1 MKRTV
6 LIVLA
11 FGALAFSSSVYA
23 QTNAELIE
31 WALAAAPRRAQEG
44 ATVVKWAADHTYTT
58 IKEGTNEIVCY
69 NRADERDRQPFAVQ
83 CTNKMNLDRVAQNRR
98 FHAESTDAEGE
109 RALVAAADANS
120 TRVKAEF
127 GSVWRSMN
135 GADQASARVHA
146 TIAMPGATTASTG
159 FPENRDH
166 GGAYLMAA
174 GTSEA
179 HLMTPGQ

>member
-23 QTNAELIE
+23 QTNAALIE
-31 WALAAAPRRAQEG
+31 QALAAAPRRAREG

-58 IKEGTNEIVCY
+58 IKEGTSQLVCY

-83 CTNKMNLDRVAQNRR
+83 CTSKMNLDRVAQNRR
-98 FHAESTDAEGE
+98 FHAESTDAAGE
-109 RALVAAADANS
+109 RALVAAAAANG
-120 TRVKAEF
+120 TRVKAEY
-127 GSVWRSMN
+127 GSPFISLN
-135 GADQASARVHA
+135 GADQASAGRHM
-146 TIAMPGATTASTG
+146 TIAMPGATAASTG
-159 FPENRDH
+159 FPDSRDG
-166 GGAYLMAA
+166 GGAFIMAA

-179 HLMTPGQ
+179 HLMTPGL

>member
-23 QTNAELIE
+23 QSNAQLIE
-31 WALAAAPRRAQEG
+31 QALAAAPGRAREG
-44 ATVVKWAADHTYTT
+44 AAVVKWAADHTYTT
-58 IKEGTNEIVCY
+58 IKEGTNQLVCY
-69 NRADERDRQPFAVQ
+69 SRADERDRPQFAVQ
-83 CTNKMNLDRVAQNRR
+83 CTSKMNLERVAQNRR

-109 RALVAAADANS
+109 RALVAAADANG
-120 TRVKAEF
+120 TRVKSEF

-146 TIAMPGATTASTG
+146 TIALPGATTSSTG
-159 FPENRDH
+159 FPDNPSQ
-166 GGAYLMAA
+166 GVAWIMAA

>member
-31 WALAAAPRRAQEG
+31 QALAAAPRRAREG
-44 ATVVKWAADHTYTT
+44 ATVVKWAADYTYTT
-58 IKEGTNEIVCY
+58 IKEGTSELVCY

-83 CTNKMNLDRVAQNRR
+83 CTSKMNLDRVAQNRR
-98 FHAESTDAEGE
+98 FHAESTDAAGE
-109 RALVAAADANS
+109 RALVAAAAANG
-120 TRVKAEF
+120 TRVKAEY
-127 GSVWRSMN
+127 GSPFISLN
-135 GADQASARVHA
+135 GADQASAGRHM
-146 TIAMPGATTASTG
+146 TIAMPGATAASTG
-159 FPENRDH
+159 FPDSRDQ
-166 GGAYLMAA
+166 GGAFIMAA

-179 HLMTPGQ
+179 HLMTPGL

>member
-6 LIVLA
+6 FIVLA

-31 WALAAAPRRAQEG
+31 QALAAAPRRAREG

-58 IKEGTNEIVCY
+58 IKEGTNQLVCY

-83 CTNKMNLDRVAQNRR
+83 CTSQMNLERVAQNRR
-98 FHAESTDAEGE
+98 FHAESTDAAGE
-109 RALVAAADANS
+109 RALVAAAAANG
-120 TRVKAEF
+120 TRVKAEY
-127 GSVWRSMN
+127 GSPFISMN
-135 GADQASARVHA
+135 GADQASAGRHM
-146 TIAMPGATTASTG
+146 TIAMPGATAASTG
-159 FPENRDH
+159 FPDSRDQ
-166 GGAYLMAA
+166 GGAFIMAA

-179 HLMTPGQ
+179 HLMTPGL

>member
-23 QTNAELIE
+23 QSNAELIE
-31 WALAAAPRRAQEG
+31 LALAAAPGRAREG
-44 ATVVKWAADHTYTT
+44 AAVVKWTADHTYTT
-58 IKEGTNEIVCY
+58 IKEGTNQLVCY
-69 NRADERDRQPFAVQ
+69 NRADKRDRQPFAVQ

-98 FHAESTDAEGE
+98 FHAESTDAAGE
-109 RALVAAADANS
+109 RALVAAADANG
-120 TRVKAEF
+120 TRVKAEY
-127 GSVWRSMN
+127 GSLFISMN
-135 GADQASARVHA
+135 GPNQASARTHTTV
-146 TIAMPGATTASTG
+146 AMPGATTASSG
-159 FPENRDH
+159 FPEDRSQ
-166 GGAYLMAA
+166 GGAYIMAA